1 MKKYIPQVFIVMVVL
16 YLLFLIRPAFLGQL
30 GGTFKPHSVP
40 PEYVRFERFLDAQS
54 QFSRTLWVPTAQR
67 FGFYSYQH
75 PAISADDFFHIASLS
90 EATLELRQQTTENIL
105 QNAGVKYVI
114 VPYDSEGEIFL
125 KDRRYDNVLYLQ
137 TIKSLN
143 TISWLKKLP
152 GFGKIAVFEVPNP
165 KDHFSLLGS
174 GNVTYAFINPTEY
187 MVMLGKAIKGE
198 RLVFAESYDKYW
210 RAWVGG
216 SMIQS
221 EPYDGL
227 FNSFL
232 LPRGGAYTITVS
244 YTPQTWVN
252 IGLWISSI
260 TLVALCMY
268 FISYFIHR
276 FVK

>member
-1 MKKYIPQVFIVMVVL
+1 MKKYIPQIFIVLVVF
-16 YLLFLIRPAFLGQL
+16 YLLFLIRPAILGQL
-30 GGTFKPHSVP
+30 SGTFQSHQVP
-40 PEYVRFERFLDAQS
+40 QEYVRLEQFLGKQNN
-54 QFSRTLWVPTAQR
+54 FSRTLWVPVTQR
-67 FGFYSYQH
+67 FGFYSNQH
-75 PAISADDFFHIASLS
+75 PAVSAEDFFHVASVSGVMDMLKNRNI
-90 EATLELRQQTTENIL
+90 EKLLR
-105 QNAGVKYVI
+105 NAGVRYVI

-125 KDRRYDNVLYLQ
+125 KDRKYNNVLYLQ
-137 TIKSLN
+137 TIKSLS

-152 GFGKIAVFEVPNP
+152 GFGKIAVFEVLNP
-165 KDHFSLLGS
+165 KDHFFLLGS
-174 GNVTYAFINPTEY
+174 GNVVYAFINPTEY
-187 MVMLGKAIKGE
+187 RVTLDNVVKGE

-210 RAWVGG
+210 RAKVAG

-232 LPRGGAYTITVS
+232 LPRGGAYAITVF

-260 TLVALCMY
+260 TLLVLCIY
-268 FISYFIHR
+268 FISYFIYR